1 MAEIR
6 HLNWMQ
12 LEDYLRRDDRVIL
25 PIGSTEQHA
34 YLSFCVDAI
43 LAERVSVDAAQPL
56 GVPVYPALPYGVAPY
71 FTGYPGTISIQVETY
86 VRLITDLL
94 DNLKRSGFRRILIVS
109 GHGGNAPAGAAAFDW
124 SARTGDVEVQFHE
137 WWKAPR
143 TAAAVNEID
152 DVASHASWMEN
163 FPWTRLAGVAL
174 PSDRKPMIDS
184 DRMRQ
189 MSPENAREYLGDGN
203 FGGLYQRPDDEM
215 EKIWGIAVD
224 EVRERLSSGW
234 TTPGPSNEA
243 PA

>member
-109 GHGGNAPAGAAAFDW
+109 GHGGNAPA
-124 SARTGDVEVQFHE
+124 
-137 WWKAPR
+137 APR
-143 TAAAVNEID
+143 LGSDAAGTAAGKHG
-152 DVASHASWMEN
+152 S
-163 FPWTRLAGVAL
+163 LC
-174 PSDRKPMIDS
+174 
-184 DRMRQ
+184 
-189 MSPENAREYLGDGN
+189 
-203 FGGLYQRPDDEM
+203 
-215 EKIWGIAVD
+215 
-224 EVRERLSSGW
+224 
-234 TTPGPSNEA
+234 
-243 PA
+243 